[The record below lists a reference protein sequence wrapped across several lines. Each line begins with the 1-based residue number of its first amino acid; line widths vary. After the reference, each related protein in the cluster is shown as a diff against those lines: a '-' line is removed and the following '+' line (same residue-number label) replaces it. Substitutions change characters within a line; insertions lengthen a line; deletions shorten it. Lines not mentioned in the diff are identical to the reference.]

1 MPRPTPAPPLTLQH
15 RLGLLPTWLRFSL
28 GLVPAVAAFL
38 LTPVSWQS
46 MTRLITA
53 WDAFSLTNLV
63 LAWGIIASAEV
74 KHIRRIVARE
84 DPGRH
89 LVFALTLVAASSS
102 LLAVI
107 YLLSSVHATTRSY
120 TQILHVGLAILGVML
135 SWLLVHTMF
144 TLRYAHIFYGDG
156 ISQKEGGLQ
165 FPGDE
170 KEPDYLDFAYF
181 SFVVGMTAQTADVSI
196 SSQKLRR
203 LALLHGLLSF
213 GFNTIIVALSI
224 SGLAVLL

>member
-1 MPRPTPAPPLTLQH
+1 MPHSTPSPSLTLLH
-15 RLGLLPTWLRFSL
+15 RLGLLPTWLRLSL

-38 LTPVSWQS
+38 LTPVSWHS
-46 MTRLITA
+46 MTRLVAA
-53 WDAFSLTNLV
+53 WDAFSFTNLV

-84 DPGRH
+84 DPGRR
-89 LVFALTLVAASSS
+89 LVFALVLLAASSS
-102 LLAVI
+102 LLAVV
-107 YLLSSVHATTRSY
+107 YLLSSVRTTSGDMRS
-120 TQILHVGLAILGVML
+120 LHVGLAIAGVVL
-135 SWLLVHTMF
+135 SWLLVHTLF

-165 FPGDE
+165 FPGEE
-170 KEPDYLDFAYF
+170 KEPNYFDFAYF

-213 GFNTIIVALSI
+213 GFNTIVVALSI

>member
-1 MPRPTPAPPLTLQH
+1 MPHSKPSSSLTLLH
-15 RLGLLPTWLRFSL
+15 RLGLLPTWLRLSL

-38 LTPVSWQS
+38 LTPVSWHL
-46 MTRLITA
+46 MTRLVAA

-89 LVFALTLVAASSS
+89 LVFALVLLAASSS
-102 LLAVI
+102 LLAVV
-107 YLLSSVHATTRSY
+107 YLLSSVRTTSGDMRY
-120 TQILHVGLAILGVML
+120 LHVGLAIAGVVL
-135 SWLLVHTMF
+135 SWLLVHTIF

-156 ISQKEGGLQ
+156 TSQKEGGLQ
-165 FPGDE
+165 FPGEE
-170 KEPDYLDFAYF
+170 KEPDYFDFAYF

-213 GFNTIIVALSI
+213 GFNTIVVALSI

>member
-1 MPRPTPAPPLTLQH
+1 MPHSTPSSSLTLLH

-28 GLVPAVAAFL
+28 GLVPAAAAFL
-38 LTPVSWQS
+38 LTPASWHS

-89 LVFALTLVAASSS
+89 LVFALVLVAASSS

-107 YLLSSVHATTRSY
+107 YLLSSVHATSRSY
-120 TQILHVGLAILGVML
+120 TQFVHMGLASLGVML

-156 ISQKEGGLQ
+156 TSQKEGGLQ
-165 FPGDE
+165 FPGE
-170 KEPDYLDFAYF
+170 GKEPDYFDFAYF
-181 SFVVGMTAQTADVSI
+181 SFVVGMTAQTADISI
-196 SSQKLRR
+196 LSQKLRR

-213 GFNTIIVALSI
+213 GFNTVVVALSI
-224 SGLAVLL
+224 SSLAVLL